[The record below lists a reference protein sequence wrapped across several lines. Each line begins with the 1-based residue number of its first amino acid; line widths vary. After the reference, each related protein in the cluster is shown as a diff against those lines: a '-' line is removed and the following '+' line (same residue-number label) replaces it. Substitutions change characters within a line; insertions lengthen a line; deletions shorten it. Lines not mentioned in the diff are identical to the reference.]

1 MAKDCIE
8 LRGVRVHNL
17 QNIDVDIPLQKL
29 TVIVGVSGS
38 GKSSLAFDTLYAE
51 GQRRY
56 IDSFSAYA
64 RQFLDRLQ
72 RPDADRID
80 RIPPAIAIK
89 QSTSSGQH
97 AGRSTV
103 ATDTE
108 IYDYLRLLYSKIGKV
123 ICPTCDLPVTRD
135 TSSSVLSTIE
145 QLPEGT
151 RFQIGFPPPD
161 EQLAES
167 SDRDETQIEPT
178 PLAEQLDSYREDG
191 FARAVINGET
201 VNLTEGRVF
210 EDTDSVLAV
219 IVDRLVVGKL
229 TSERL
234 TDSLETAFQF
244 GGGQAVVMAGVNAD
258 DTSPDGSGGNLADNN
273 SSSIEIDSRPW
284 TVFRFNDRLVCRK
297 CASQF
302 VEPEHRLFSFNSPL
316 GACPECSG
324 TGQQET
330 ITFDRVV
337 PDTSKTIREGAI
349 ACWTT
354 PAYRHELLE
363 LLDLASSYNLPVDIP
378 FSELTEEH
386 RSLIYEGVPR
396 RDFGGLKGFLAWLQR
411 KRYRIGVGVFLS
423 RWRSYV
429 PCKACGGSRLSD
441 AARSVK
447 VDGLHIGEFASSRID
462 TAVQKLHSI
471 TDALNETEHEISKI
485 VFEEILTRL
494 DYLSDVGLG
503 YITLDRRIRSLSG
516 GERQRVALTSALGSS
531 LVNTLYVLDEPS
543 AGLHPSDSE
552 RVIRAIERLRL
563 SGNTV
568 VVVEHE
574 EEFLNRADHVIEIG
588 PAAGRAGGQL
598 IFDGTPSKMLT
609 DPASVTG
616 QWLADRDD
624 SCGRERSKPTGF
636 IAIKNVQHH
645 NLNKVSVDFPLGV
658 LCVVTGV
665 SGSGKSSLVH
675 ETLFPAMCIETGQTH
690 SVENA
695 GRYSEITGCEQI
707 SGVVMVDQHPVGR
720 TARSNPVTYLKAFD
734 EIRKVFSG
742 TAESKLRNFTPSTF
756 SFNSKNGGRCPKC
769 EGSGSVKI
777 DMQFLA
783 DLSMVCPEC
792 GGRRYRAEVLEAK
805 YRGLNIWDVL
815 EMTVDDAFTYFRGH
829 AKLQK
834 RLQVLRDVGL
844 GYLPLG
850 QPATTLSGGESQ
862 RLKLA
867 AYMAGVTA
875 IETADKRSQ
884 TGSQPAGSLF
894 LLDEPTNGLHGLDV
908 ATLLKSLDALVSIG
922 HTLIVIEHHM
932 DVIRHADYIID
943 IGPGAGDNGGQIVA
957 AGTPEEISMVQD
969 SATGRL
975 LRERSD

>member
-1 MAKDCIE
+1 MATDCIE

-17 QNIDVDIPLQKL
+17 QNIDVDIPLRKL

-64 RQFLDRLQ
+64 RQFLDRLA

-89 QSTSSGQH
+89 QSASSGQH
-97 AGRSTV
+97 SGRSTV

-108 IYDYLRLLYSKIGKV
+108 VYDYLRLLYAKIGKV
-123 ICPTCDLPVTRD
+123 ICSHCETQVTRD
-135 TSSSVLSTIE
+135 SPSTVIGMINGLADDGQASNGEPDDEEQSVSLS
-145 QLPEGT
+145 
-151 RFQIGFPPPD
+151 
-161 EQLAES
+161 A
-167 SDRDETQIEPT
+167 QIE
-178 PLAEQLDSYREDG
+178 SIKEDG
-191 FARAVINGET
+191 FSRAIVNGIT
-201 VNLTEGRVF
+201 VNLTDYEVQ
-210 EDTDSVLAV
+210 DVDAKVTVV
-219 IVDRLVVGKL
+219 VDRLVAGQSTL
-229 TSERL
+229 ERL

-244 GGGQAVVMAGVNAD
+244 GEGRAIVLVAGEGV
-258 DTSPDGSGGNLADNN
+258 DT
-273 SSSIEIDSRPW
+273 E
-284 TVFRFNDRLVCRK
+284 FNDRFVCST
-297 CASQF
+297 CARQYL
-302 VEPEHRLFSFNSPL
+302 EPEHRLFSFNSPL
-316 GACPECSG
+316 GACPDCSG

-330 ITFDRVV
+330 ITFQRVV
-337 PDTSKTIREGAI
+337 PDPGKTIREGAI

-354 PAYRHELLE
+354 PAYRHELDE
-363 LLDLASSYNLPVDIP
+363 LLDLAPSYNLPVDVP
-378 FSELTEEH
+378 FSELTDEH
-386 RSLIYEGVPR
+386 RSLIFNGVPA

-411 KRYRIGVGVFLS
+411 KRYKIGVGVFLS

-429 PCKACGGSRLSD
+429 PCAACHGARLGV
-441 AARSVK
+441 AARSVRI
-447 VDGLHIGEFASSRID
+447 DGLNIGEFAGGRID
-462 TAVQKLHSI
+462 TAFERLQSI
-471 TDALNETEHEISKI
+471 AESLDETEREVSRI

-494 DYLSDVGLG
+494 QYLGDVGLG
-503 YITLDRRIRSLSG
+503 YITLDRRVRSLSG
-516 GERQRVALTSALGSS
+516 GERQRVSLTSALGSS

-543 AGLHPSDSE
+543 AGLHPSDSD
-552 RVIRAIERLRL
+552 RVIQAIERLRL

-574 EEFLNRADHVIEIG
+574 EEFLKRADHVIEIG
-588 PAAGRAGGQL
+588 PAAGRAGGTVV
-598 IFDGTPSKMLT
+598 FDGTPAQMMV
-609 DPASVTG
+609 DPDSVTG
-616 QWLADRDD
+616 NWVKSRDTY
-624 SCGRERSKPTGF
+624 SAKKRSKPSGF
-636 IAIKNVQHH
+636 ISLKGVQHH
-645 NLNKVSVDFPLGV
+645 NLKNVTVDIPLGV

-675 ETLFPAMCIETGQTH
+675 ETFFPAACVETGQTH
-690 SVENA
+690 SVETA
-695 GRYSEITGCEQI
+695 GRYSEITGCDQI

-734 EIRKVFSG
+734 EIRKVFAL

-769 EGSGSVKI
+769 EGSGSIKI

-783 DLSMVCPEC
+783 DLSMECPEC

-805 YRGLNIWDVL
+805 YRGLSIWDVL

-834 RLQVLRDVGL
+834 RLQVLRNVGL

-867 AYMAGVTA
+867 AYM
-875 IETADKRSQ
+875 RSQ
-884 TGSQPAGSLF
+884 AAGGSLF

-908 ATLLKSLDALVSIG
+908 ATLLKSLDALVAIG
-922 HTLIVIEHHM
+922 HTLVVIEHHM
-932 DVIRHADYIID
+932 DVICHADYIID
-943 IGPGAGDNGGQIVA
+943 LGPGPGEHGGTVVA
-957 AGTPEEISMVQD
+957 TGTPEEIAEVDQ

-975 LRERSD
+975 IRQRSE